1 MLLPCLLALLAA
13 DHGAVQD
20 EHAEQNAA
28 EAEAAATA
36 SEPAASEPKHRVDQA
51 AQAQRVLEVEARE
64 AALRALELDLAAKIE
79 ELRKLKE
86 TTLAAIQ
93 AKEEAEAAHR
103 ATLVGFYQAMKPGA
117 AAGLLEKLPLSLAS
131 EVLSSM
137 KARQAGKIL
146 NVMEKSRAVQISKR
160 MVGK

>member
-13 DHGAVQD
+13 DQAPAPD
-20 EHAEQNAA
+20 EHAEPTAA
-28 EAEAAATA
+28 ESEAAESEHEAATA
-36 SEPAASEPKHRVDQA
+36 EPEPQVDLTE
-51 AQAQRVLEVEARE
+51 QAQRVLEAEARE

-103 ATLVGFYQAMKPGA
+103 ATLVSFYQAMKPQA
-117 AAGLLEKLPLSLAS
+117 AADLLEKLPLSLAS

-146 NVMEKSRAVQISKR
+146 NVMEDSRAVQISKR